1 MRVAFVVIT
10 LFLSTSVFA
19 ETNPT
24 GFWNTFDEDGS
35 LLSTVAVKIED
46 AKLYANIVAVHTP
59 GDKNPLC
66 DQCKG
71 DLYGQPVIG
80 MEIINGLTLQ
90 KSVWQKGTL
99 FDPKTGGSFKGK
111 VWLEEGKLLVRGYV
125 GFLYQ
130 TQYWEKAS
138 NTDQ

>member
-1 MRVAFVVIT
+1 MRKAILLISLLLVT
-10 LFLSTSVFA
+10 NVFA
-19 ETNPT
+19 ESDPT
-24 GFWNTFDEDGS
+24 GRWNTFDENGN
-35 LLSTVAVKIED
+35 LLSTVVVKIED

-66 DQCKG
+66 DKCKD

>member
-1 MRVAFVVIT
+1 
-10 LFLSTSVFA
+10 
-19 ETNPT
+19 
-24 GFWNTFDEDGS
+24 
-35 LLSTVAVKIED
+35 
-46 AKLYANIVAVHTP
+46 
-59 GDKNPLC
+59 
-66 DQCKG
+66 
-71 DLYGQPVIG
+71 